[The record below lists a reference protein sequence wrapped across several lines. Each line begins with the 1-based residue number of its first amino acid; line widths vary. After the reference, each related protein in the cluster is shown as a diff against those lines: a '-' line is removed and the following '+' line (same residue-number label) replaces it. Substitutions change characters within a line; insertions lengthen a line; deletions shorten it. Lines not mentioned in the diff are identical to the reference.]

1 MTVVTVLD
9 SGKKK
14 EHRDSIQIK
23 VRSLKK
29 SSIGDIYVVNN
40 HAVTHNF
47 VIAKILTILEPNYQ
61 TKIFQL

>member
-29 SSIGDIYVVNN
+29 SSIGDICSPDVVNN

-47 VIAKILTILEPNYQ
+47 VIAKILTILESNYQ
-61 TKIFQL
+61 LY

>member
-29 SSIGDIYVVNN
+29 VQLETYVVNN

-47 VIAKILTILEPNYQ
+47 VIAKILTILESNYQ
-61 TKIFQL
+61 LY